1 MSAYPSRDLI
11 DYSMFHEIVI
21 ESIATGIVT
30 INLEGNVLSI
40 NKAAEKIFG
49 VKKQDAIGSNYL
61 YGLDRTERPR
71 LKKTIDY
78 VIHTGKTFCG
88 YDITTINCQGKT
100 IHINTY
106 VSLFENLSGKKL
118 GVVML
123 TEDITQKRKMEEE
136 MRITDKL
143 AAMGELALGVAHEIR
158 NPLGSI
164 KGLATLAKNVE
175 LDADKRN
182 KYLDVIIKEV
192 DRLERVSNE
201 MLDFARRQ
209 ELEQNPVDINEII
222 RQIIFLWELN
232 ASMYNI
238 RVLTELQDNLPSV
251 SGDELK
257 LRQVFINLG
266 RNALQAIGE
275 NGTISIKTFANA
287 YWVIV
292 KITDSGVGIPPN
304 KLHKIFDPYYTTKES
319 GSGLGLSVVHQIV
332 SAHGGHIEVDS
343 KIGEGTTV
351 TVKLPVK
358 GGKDS

>member
-1 MSAYPSRDLI
+1 
-11 DYSMFHEIVI
+11 
-21 ESIATGIVT
+21 
-30 INLEGNVLSI
+30 
-40 NKAAEKIFG
+40 
-49 VKKQDAIGSNYL
+49 
-61 YGLDRTERPR
+61 
-71 LKKTIDY
+71 
-78 VIHTGKTFCG
+78 
-88 YDITTINCQGKT
+88 
-100 IHINTY
+100 
-106 VSLFENLSGKKL
+106 
-118 GVVML
+118 
-123 TEDITQKRKMEEE
+123 
-136 MRITDKL
+136 
-143 AAMGELALGVAHEIR
+143 
-158 NPLGSI
+158 
-164 KGLATLAKNVE
+164 
-175 LDADKRN
+175 
-182 KYLDVIIKEV
+182 
-192 DRLERVSNE
+192 